1 MSLKLRLKPHEKLI
15 ISGAVIVNGS
25 KSAEFLV
32 ENNVPILRESDI
44 MGEAQVT
51 SPSRR
56 LYFCVQ
62 LMYIDNG
69 NTVPYLDQYQE
80 LANAIVT
87 AAPST
92 GLFIAQISEKVV
104 AADFYHALKL
114 ARKLIDYEEQLLE
127 TAIAQDTCTSSI
139 P

>member
-15 ISGAVIVNGS
+15 IGGAVMVNGP
-25 KSAEFLV
+25 KSAEFLI

-44 MGEAQVT
+44 MGEGQVT

-62 LMYIDNG
+62 LMYIDIG
-69 NTVPYLDQYQE
+69 NANHYSAQFNE
-80 LANAIVT
+80 LTDAIVT

-92 GLFIAQISEKVV
+92 ELLIAQITEKVTD
-104 AADFYHALKL
+104 ADYYHALKL
-114 ARKLIDYEEQLLE
+114 VRKLIDYEEMLLNK
-127 TAIAQDTCTSSI
+127 AITSTTI
-139 P
+139 AVQ